1 VRERRK
7 KESGMQIQVN
17 TDRHIHGDQR
27 LEEIA
32 RQIVTQAVGN
42 LAPRLTRVEV
52 HLQDVN
58 AQKSGPDDIR
68 CQIEARPEGMRPLS
82 VSHNDASVEPALRG
96 ASRKLRSLLD
106 SEFGK
111 LDRRPDPI
119 R

>member
-1 VRERRK
+1 
-7 KESGMQIQVN
+7 MHIQFN
-17 TDRHIHGDQR
+17 TDRNIQGDQR

-32 RQIVTQAVGN
+32 EQIVTQAVAN
-42 LAPRLTRVEV
+42 LASRLTRVEV

-58 AQKSGPDDIR
+58 AHKSGPDDIR

-82 VSHNDASVEPALRG
+82 VSHNDAAVEPALRG
-96 ASRKLRSLLD
+96 AARKLKALLD

-111 LDRRPDPI
+111 LDKRPDPI

>member
-1 VRERRK
+1 
-7 KESGMQIQVN
+7 MHIQVN
-17 TDRHIHGDQR
+17 TDRNIHGDQR

-32 RQIVTQAVGN
+32 RQIVIQSVAN

-58 AQKSGPDDIR
+58 AHKSGPDDIR
-68 CQIEARPEGMRPLS
+68 CQMEARPEGMRPVS
-82 VSHNDASVEPALRG
+82 VSHNDKAVEPALRG
-96 ASRKLRSLLD
+96 AGRKLKALLD

-111 LDRRPDPI
+111 LDRRPSPT

>member
-1 VRERRK
+1 
-7 KESGMQIQVN
+7 MHIQVN

-27 LEEIA
+27 LEEVA
-32 RQIVTQAVGN
+32 RQIVTQAIAN

-58 AQKSGPDDIR
+58 AHKAGPDDIR

-82 VSHNDASVEPALRG
+82 VSHNDAAVEPALRG
-96 ASRKLRSLLD
+96 AARKLRSLLD

-111 LDRRPDPI
+111 LDKRPSPL